1 MTDKKPTA
9 AEEDYFAREEAEKLR
24 RIHQERLRQE
34 GEAARADRKKL
45 HFMKCGKCGWD
56 LQTIAWRDVEIEKC
70 FHCGVVVLDDG
81 ELEKLAGHESPETW
95 VKSVFDLF
103 KAK

>member
-9 AEEDYFAREEAEKLR
+9 AEEDYFAREEAEKLHR
-24 RIHQERLRQE
+24 LHQERLRQE
-34 GEAARADRKKL
+34 TAKQHDDRKAL
-45 HFMKCGKCGWD
+45 HFMKCSKCGWD

-81 ELEKLAGHESPETW
+81 ELEKLAGREDPESW
-95 VKSVFDLF
+95 VKGVFDLF
-103 KAK
+103 RAK